1 MHTNHWERRGLSLL
15 LSLCLLLSL
24 VTPAMAGSTGGAEEE
39 EALTEPFD
47 LANPEIFNQEDF
59 PYALEN
65 VLVKLA
71 PDASGEVTPL
81 LAQAGVSGLERL
93 FAAEDGCW
101 FLASLADGT
110 LPSQALESLRELED
124 VVTAEYNYIYQSEDQ
139 DQYQETGLSAAVN
152 GKYLLDRNDMLADQW
167 ALYRC
172 GIQQSWKWLQE
183 NGKHPGGDPSIVV
196 AVIDTGVDF
205 THGDLRDNMWVNEK
219 ETAGDGRDN
228 DGNGYVDDY
237 YGVDI
242 VAGRGNGMDDHG
254 HGTHVAGV
262 IAAVNN
268 LQGTVGVAFNT
279 KIMSVKAGMS
289 SGYFT

>member
-1 MHTNHWERRGLSLL
+1 MNE
-15 LSLCLLLSL
+15 
-24 VTPAMAGSTGGAEEE
+24 
-39 EALTEPFD
+39 
-47 LANPEIFNQEDF
+47 
-59 PYALEN
+59 
-65 VLVKLA
+65 
-71 PDASGEVTPL
+71 
-81 LAQAGVSGLERL
+81 
-93 FAAEDGCW
+93 
-101 FLASLADGT
+101 
-110 LPSQALESLRELED
+110 
-124 VVTAEYNYIYQSEDQ
+124 
-139 DQYQETGLSAAVN
+139 
-152 GKYLLDRNDMLADQW
+152 KYLLDRNDMLANQW

-172 GIQQSWKWLQE
+172 GIQQSWEWLQE
-183 NGKHPGGDPSIVV
+183 NGKHPGGDASIVV

-289 SGYFT
+289 SGYFTQDAIAKAILYAYENGADVINMSAARPAPSPCRTPWPRPIPAASWWPAPATTARPTRAFSRCPTTPPPTPTFWAS